1 MRDLITR
8 ITTLL
13 LLLPLSGYSYAQ
25 LEAELEGEWFL
36 TINHITERLGIITFE
51 QRDGELKGFVDG
63 GPVEFTLDGNEL
75 ELIVDYRNGGG
86 RLLSRTF
93 TGTLDGDSLSGTLVA
108 PHDDSTGTWYA
119 TRVQP
124 EPVLPAAPV
133 DMSGVWSRISAG
145 MEKVFLDY
153 TDTAQAKVDQYTYL
167 DDPGLRCVSP
177 GLVRLSGW
185 PYPMEILRN
194 EGQTTILY
202 ESYREVRRV
211 YMDDRAQPEFFPNSA
226 MGYSRGHWEGSTLV
240 IETELLKPAFVDQAG
255 QPVSENARV
264 VERITMSEDGQNL
277 RSKLTLYDPEN
288 YNSPI
293 IRYRQWRKTDDVTMM
308 EYDCDS
314 YPFYRGLQLEGNLEE
329 YLERMRE
336 QLN

>member
-1 MRDLITR
+1 MRNTLIKF
-8 ITTLL
+8 IALAWL
-13 LLLPLSGYSYAQ
+13 VVSGNSFAQ
-25 LEAELEGEWFL
+25 LEELRGEWFL
-36 TINHITERLGIITFE
+36 TINHITERLGIISFE
-51 QRDGELKGFVDG
+51 RRDGELRGFVDG
-63 GPVEFTLDGNEL
+63 GPIEYSFEDGEL
-75 ELIVDYRNGGG
+75 RMVVDYRNGGG

-119 TRVQP
+119 SRV
-124 EPVLPAAPV
+124 EPLTVLPPDPV

-153 TDTAQAKVDQYTYL
+153 TDSAQVKVDGYSYL

-185 PYPMEILRN
+185 PYPMEILHDDD
-194 EGQTTILY
+194 QTTILY

-211 YMDDRAQPEFFPNSA
+211 YMDDRESPEFFPNSA
-226 MGYSRGHWEGSTLV
+226 MGYSNGHWEGSTLV
-240 IETELLKPAFVDQAG
+240 IETSLLKPGFVDQAG
-255 QPVSENARV
+255 QPISENARV

-277 RSKLTLYDPEN
+277 RSILTLHDPEN

-293 IRYRQWRKTDDVTMM
+293 IRYRQWRKTPDVTMM

-329 YLERMRE
+329 FMDRMRD
-336 QLN
+336 QLSSF